1 MIARICTVGLVGVA
15 MLVSGCETVSQN
27 PNTATDAGIG
37 ALLGAGAGM
46 VAGNNVK
53 GINRGE
59 GAIAGALLGG
69 VLGGAL
75 GHQSDKTDKNNAQM
89 NAQLLSVQEQAM
101 TTIINV
107 NNSNGSTTPV
117 TIRKAGNQYIGPR
130 GEYYNALPTVEQL
143 KPVYGF

>member
-1 MIARICTVGLVGVA
+1 MIDRVFIVGLIGAA
-15 MLVSGCETVSQN
+15 MLFSGCETVQNN
-27 PNTATDAGIG
+27 PNTAADAGIG

-46 VAGNNVK
+46 IAGNNIK

-69 VLGGAL
+69 VLGGAI
-75 GHQSDKTDKNNAQM
+75 GHQSDKTDRNNAQM
-89 NAQLLSVQEQAM
+89 NAQLLAVQEQAT

-117 TIRKAGNQYIGPR
+117 TIRRAGNQYIGPR
-130 GEYYNALPTVEQL
+130 GEYYNALPTVGQL
-143 KPVYGF
+143 RPVYGF